1 MKHAWGPLTEGLTVP
16 RDLDLD
22 LDLGN
27 RARALKQLKVQPAA
41 HSQMVS
47 MIREVLPEREEGLL
61 TGSRQ
66 GPLLAARKQRV
77 GESGGTHTV
86 T

>member
-1 MKHAWGPLTEGLTVP
+1 MTESLDVP
-16 RDLDLD
+16 RD

-27 RARALKQLKVQPAA
+27 RARALKQLKVRLAA